1 MPPAVDPVAEPDAEP
16 AHAVLTR
23 SRGARRDLDLE
34 VLLAIRDA
42 LEGPLELSP
51 RSPLEGGSPLP
62 VDAPSSRSEDA
73 LSLGS

>member
-1 MPPAVDPVAEPDAEP
+1 MSLAVGPMAEPDAEP
-16 AHAVLTR
+16 ELVVLTR
-23 SRGARRDLDLE
+23 SRGARLDLDLE
-34 VLLAIRDA
+34 VLLAIMDA
-42 LEGPLELSP
+42 LEGSLGLSP